1 MTNNDNVRSP
11 EYNAAVQDGCPRNVI
26 DGDVGDHFFKKGAL
40 SNSPVACIYCGEKKP
55 MARQDGARP

>member
-1 MTNNDNVRSP
+1 MRPVTHTLI
-11 EYNAAVQDGCPRNVI
+11 AAVLILLAICLIP
-26 DGDVGDHFFKKGAL
+26 KKGAL